1 MVESRAVPDFLPS
14 TDGLRFANSFPSGP
28 TVKIGP
34 FDPRKIGIGDASAG
48 LCGGM
53 VVYVSERFAGGR
65 PTPTESEPPA
75 NGSPLFRALVR
86 NQLRS
91 LDWFVTPL
99 RFWRLAAM
107 DPARA
112 ARRSRD
118 RELPRIRAAIDGG
131 RLVRV
136 GLVRHHGFNPM
147 ELSKD
152 HQVLAH
158 AYEVDGDVA
167 TDAHLRPELA
177 WPRRRDPDDGRGWL
191 STVDRRAAV
200 SAVQD
205 RLTPPGAARSTI
217 ATK

>member
-34 FDPRKIGIGDASAG
+34 LDPSKIGIGDASAG

-53 VVYVSERFAGGR
+53 VVYVSERFAAGR

-167 TDAHLRPELA
+167 TVRIYDPNWPGRDDVTLSMDAAGCRQSTGEP
-177 WPRRRDPDDGRGWL
+177 L
-191 STVDRRAAV
+191 SALFR
-200 SAVQD
+200 
-205 RLTPPGAARSTI
+205 I
-217 ATK
+217 A